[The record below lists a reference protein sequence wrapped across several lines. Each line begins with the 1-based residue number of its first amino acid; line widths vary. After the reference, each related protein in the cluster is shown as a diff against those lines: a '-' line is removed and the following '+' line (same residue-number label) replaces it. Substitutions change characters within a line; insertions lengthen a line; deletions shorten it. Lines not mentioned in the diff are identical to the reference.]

1 MTGAARPGLPA
12 ATLAALQTRTP
23 LLWLNPGRVMG
34 AAPPLP
40 AGLVT
45 LIDEAEQRFARASAL
60 LARLFPE
67 MTNGVVDSPLRATP
81 ALQAAL
87 GLEAATGGRLLLK
100 ADHLLPVAGSIKARG
115 GFHEVIAHAESLAL
129 AAGLLQA
136 GDDLAALA
144 SPAAR
149 ALFAQRTVA
158 VGSTGNLGLS
168 IGTLAAALGFKAV
181 VHMSAEAKGW
191 KKAALRARG
200 AEVVEH
206 AGDYAEAVAAGRRE
220 AEADPHSHF
229 VDDERSPLL
238 LAGYAAAARPLAEQ
252 LRQLGVTPGAQAP
265 LFVYLPC
272 GVGGAPGGIALGLAR
287 CFGAAV
293 HCFFAEPAASA
304 CMLLR
309 LALGDSAG
317 EGVSVY
323 DHGLDNRTIADG
335 LAVPRASELVATLVA
350 PVVSGVFTV
359 TDEQLCAG
367 LLQAWQAERFEIEPS
382 AAAGFPGPLWLGG
395 SEAGQG
401 YLAAAGLE
409 GRLPA
414 ATHLVWTTG
423 GCLQPAEEHARLRT
437 LARQLETA

>member
-1 MTGAARPGLPA
+1 VNAGTAPPGLPA

-34 AAPPLP
+34 TAPPLP
-40 AGLVT
+40 AGLDT
-45 LIDEAEQRFARASAL
+45 LIDEAEQRFERARVL

-67 MTNGVVDSPLRATP
+67 MSDGVVDSPLRATP

-87 GLEAATGGRLLLK
+87 GLEAASGGRLLLK

-136 GDDLAALA
+136 DDDLAALA

-181 VHMSAEAKGW
+181 VHMSAEAKAW

-200 AEVVEH
+200 AEVIEH

-220 AEADPHSHF
+220 AEADPHSYF

-238 LAGYAAAARPLAEQ
+238 LAGYAAAARPLAAQ
-252 LRQLGVTPGAQAP
+252 LRQLGVVPSARAP

-293 HCFFAEPAASA
+293 HCFFAEPVASA

-309 LALGDSAG
+309 LAEG

-323 DHGLDNRTIADG
+323 DHGLDNRTLADG
-335 LAVPRASELVATLVA
+335 LAVPRASDLVATLVA

-359 TDEQLCAG
+359 TDEQLCGG
-367 LLQAWQAERFEIEPS
+367 LLQAWEAERFEIEPS

-423 GCLQPAEEHARLRT
+423 GCLQPAEEHTRLRA
-437 LARQLETA
+437 LAQQLETA